1 MGRMK
6 KLAGGLASIW
16 LVSGVATIAQAA
28 VAAAPG
34 GPAIPTKLTSRVPAG
49 RPVVIPG
56 PRGATLRLP
65 SGASALL
72 GARRSMLRAPAGIR
86 SASLVL
92 FGELRAAGD
101 ATA

>member
-34 GPAIPTKLTSRVPAG
+34 GPAIPTKLTSKVPAG
-49 RPVVIPG
+49 
-56 PRGATLRLP
+56 
-65 SGASALL
+65 
-72 GARRSMLRAPAGIR
+72 
-86 SASLVL
+86 
-92 FGELRAAGD
+92 
-101 ATA
+101 